1 MTYLSEKLYKLYKLR
16 GLEEINLNNSNINLD
31 WVISE
36 ALDLIKSD
44 VFLLNEDWMDSI
56 KNAFHIEQIKT
67 PQQFK
72 AIINRL
78 MPKDKS
84 DLKRIESIVKKYEN
98 KIPSNKELKKKSIMV
113 ARKIDPKNGEKT
125 YLSILL
131 NIQKM
136 IFKYEPFPSITILPL
151 SLLLAFYVYLKVKKR
166 NIPVSKVYAEME
178 KNLVNLFL
186 NQDRL
191 IVIKFLICCL
201 KAWFYLPL
209 FLLVR
214 FMARVESG
222 QQLVV

>member
-1 MTYLSEKLYKLYKLR
+1 
-16 GLEEINLNNSNINLD
+16 
-31 WVISE
+31 
-36 ALDLIKSD
+36 
-44 VFLLNEDWMDSI
+44 MDSI

-178 KNLVNLFL
+178 KKLSKLVSKSRPINSYKILDLLFKGMVL
-186 NQDRL
+186 SATFLAGSLYGEGGIGAAVGGLGLVMFIALL
-191 IVIKFLICCL
+191 ISYWSSLFAAAR
-201 KAWFYLPL
+201 KATKE
-209 FLLVR
+209 
-214 FMARVESG
+214 AK
-222 QQLVV
+222 